1 MMHNLKNI
9 WIYYFSIVIPLI
21 LLFLLVKFLNIS
33 SVLFIICFAV
43 YLIIYRPVID
53 GNRLYY
59 KNIIKKADRWKTL
72 IPFMRLKYFNELY
85 LKK

>member
-1 MMHNLKNI
+1 MMRNLKNI
-9 WIYYFSIVIPLI
+9 WIYYFSIITPLI
-21 LLFLLVKFLNIS
+21 LLFLSIKFLNIS
-33 SVLFIICFAV
+33 DVLFVICLAV
-43 YLIIYRPVID
+43 YLIYRIVID